1 LEVPLLSLKFFIHIS
16 PTVNGP
22 MSNNQKGNQREIK
35 KLVPDFHMESK
46 NEYVIPVIRRLYS
59 EQPFNK

>member
-1 LEVPLLSLKFFIHIS
+1 
-16 PTVNGP
+16 

-35 KLVPDFHMESK
+35 KLVPDFHMDSK

-59 EQPFNK
+59 EQPLNK